1 MYFVFGE
8 EMAMRKS
15 WIVIGLA
22 MFLCVVT
29 GGFATAA
36 YAQFS
41 SNLQGVVMDSTG
53 AVISGATVTLT
64 NTDTGVS
71 QLATTG
77 QQGDFRFVSVAP
89 GPYEV
94 TTSAKGFGP
103 HKVSVRLQ
111 TEQTL
116 NLPFILSL
124 SSQSQTVEVTDQ
136 APVLDTVETRNQLT
150 IGTDEL
156 DALPLPGHDQL
167 GLVTLAAGVTGLGT
181 LSGGQNAQSNDNYA
195 AETQVTA
202 SANGRSSTGNMF
214 VVDGLDITSNIT
226 PGVLNLVPNPDTIQE
241 ATVQVNTFNVEYG
254 RSSSIVEVM
263 TTRAGTNKY
272 HFLLSD
278 YYSANWLSARTE
290 FQPRETFTMLPFH
303 SDNIS
308 ATAGGPVPWLK
319 ETYFFTGWEPL
330 LSLTQASSQITVED
344 PAFTTWA
351 QQNWPNSI
359 GVKLLAQYPSVN
371 VSRTGVASTGSS
383 LFGTACG
390 TATAANIPCAL
401 NVVDNGV
408 FNATNFRNALQ
419 YNVRLDK
426 YFSKDRMYANYYRTS
441 LYTGGPSVRVDHGSP
456 QQYLVRSIQ
465 ANETHTFNNH
475 LLNEAAFGFLRMD
488 GLISPNG
495 PFHIPIVSVT
505 SAWSTQLGVSKAHE
519 NYIQHHFGWKDD
531 VSYVRGPHEI
541 KLGYEGFH
549 GDNLTYFGQ
558 WDSQPNFSFQ
568 NVAGFVQDQVYQE
581 TGLSYNLL
589 TGKEAGLASGSYQFT
604 GNTTGIFA
612 QDNWKVNRK
621 LTLTYGLRW
630 DNFGNPSPENGTIEA
645 NFFYGPG
652 STTLQQIASGSVK
665 QVNQAFNNSMKA
677 WSPRAGVAYDLT
689 GSGMW
694 VIHGGFGLYHDWVT
708 LGNVQNEFA
717 NPPAPAGVTFQ
728 SNTSGTPP
736 IYSVGTSD
744 TWPFGF
750 TYPTLPAGSLNSQ
763 GGITGQQINIAGNDP
778 NLKASNTMN
787 YTVTL
792 ERGLGRNFS
801 VAAGYTGAHSNN
813 LFTDFA
819 GHTTNAYYGVDIN
832 NFPGSLIQNNGSL
845 VRLNTSFGTI
855 RYTVNGPT
863 ASYNAFIAEFK
874 GRFLRGGFIDT
885 SYTRSSSH
893 DDAGTYPT
901 VPSNSGNYS
910 QYWAPSNWDVPNR
923 ISLEVAYELPHL
935 AHGPAFLHH
944 VTDGWKPSAITILQ
958 SGQPFTVLNGAV
970 YPKNGVYPT
979 PSAACG
985 LPANGVTSGAGDY
998 NADGTNSDLP
1008 NIPSYGYSIPTD
1020 RNHQLGRNANLSS
1033 IPVTTTTGTTSCPTP
1048 GFTGVFNLLT
1058 DFTIPTTLPSEGN
1071 EVINGYRSPGY
1082 ANTDFAL
1089 LKNNRIREFAN
1100 LQLRLEIFNLFN
1112 RPSLGALS
1120 GSTTSSSFGKSTS
1133 QYNARFLQLGAKLQ
1147 F

>member
-1 MYFVFGE
+1 
-8 EMAMRKS
+8 MRNA
-15 WIVIGLA
+15 WMMRGLA
-22 MFLCVVT
+22 VVLMVTT
-29 GGFATAA
+29 GGFVTGA

-41 SNLQGVVMDSTG
+41 SNLEGVVTDPTG
-53 AVISGATVTLT
+53 AVVPGATVTLA

-71 QLATTG
+71 QVSNTG
-77 QQGDFRFVSVAP
+77 SKGDYRFVSVAP
-89 GPYEV
+89 GPYDV
-94 TTSAKGFGP
+94 TAAAKGFAS
-103 HKVSVRLQ
+103 HKVSVRLT

-116 NLPFILSL
+116 NVPFMLSL

-136 APVLDTVETRNQLT
+136 VPVLDTVETRNQLT
-150 IGTDEL
+150 IDTDAL
-156 DALPLPGHDQL
+156 DSLPLPGRDQL
-167 GLVTLAAGVTGLGT
+167 GLVTLAPGVTGLGVIGP
-181 LSGGQNAQSNDNYA
+181 GGNGQSTDNYA

-272 HFLLSD
+272 HLLLSD
-278 YYSANWLSARTE
+278 YYSANWLTARTE

-303 SDNIS
+303 SSNIS
-308 ATAGGPVPWLK
+308 TSAGGPIPFLK

-330 LSLTQASSQITVED
+330 LSLTQANSQITVED

-351 QQNWPNSI
+351 QANWPNST

-371 VSRTGVASTGSS
+371 VSRTGVQSTGSS
-383 LFGTACG
+383 LLGASTCG
-390 TATAANIPCAL
+390 TTAGANIPCAL
-401 NVVDNGV
+401 PIVDTGV
-408 FNATNFRNALQ
+408 FNATNYRNALQ

-441 LYTGGPSVRVDHGSP
+441 LQTGGPAVRANHGSP

-465 ANETHTFNNH
+465 ANETHTFNSR
-475 LLNEAAFGFLRMD
+475 LLNEAAFGFLRME
-488 GLISPNG
+488 GLISPYG
-495 PFHIPIVSVT
+495 PFHVPIITVST
-505 SAWSTQLGVSKAHE
+505 AWSTQLGVSKAHE
-519 NYIQHHFGWKDD
+519 NYIQHHFVWKDN
-531 VSYVRGPHEI
+531 VSYVRGAHEI
-541 KLGYEGFH
+541 KVGYDGFH
-549 GDNLTYFGQ
+549 GDNLTFFGQ
-558 WDSQPNFSFQ
+558 WDSQPNFSFLS
-568 NVAGFVQDQVYQE
+568 VPAFLQDQVYQE
-581 TGLSYNLL
+581 TGVSYNLL
-589 TGKEAGLASGSYQFT
+589 TGQPAGLASGSFQFT
-604 GNTTGIFA
+604 GNMYGLFA
-612 QDNWKVNRK
+612 QDSWKVNHK
-621 LTLTYGLRW
+621 LTLIYGLRW
-630 DNFGNPSPENGTIEA
+630 DDFGNPSPENGTIEA
-645 NFFYGPG
+645 NFFYGQG
-652 STTLQQIASGSVK
+652 STIAQQIASGSVQ
-665 QVNQAFNNSMKA
+665 QVKSAFNSGIKA
-677 WSPRAGVAYDLT
+677 WSPRAGLAYDVT
-689 GSGMW
+689 GSGKW

-728 SNTSGTPP
+728 SNTSGTAPV
-736 IYSVGTSD
+736 YSVGTSD

-763 GGITGQQINIAGNDP
+763 GGITGQQVNIAGNDP
-778 NLKASNTMN
+778 NLRASNTMN
-787 YTVTL
+787 YTATL

-801 VAAGYTGAHSNN
+801 VAAGYAGAHSNN

-832 NFPGSLIQNNGSL
+832 NFPGSLIQNGGKL

-901 VPSNSGNYS
+901 VQSNTLNYS

-923 ISLEVAYELPHL
+923 LSLEVSYELPHL
-935 AHGPAFLHH
+935 RGGPEALHYI
-944 VTDGWKPSAITILQ
+944 TDGWKPSAITILQ
-958 SGQPFTVLNGAV
+958 SGQPFTVLNTAAYSATTAAGA
-970 YPKNGVYPT
+970 
-979 PSAACG
+979 A
-985 LPANGVTSGAGDY
+985 VTSKLGDY

-1008 NIPSYGYSIPTD
+1008 NIPSYGYTIPTD
-1020 RNHQLGRNANLSS
+1020 RNHELARTSNLVP
-1033 IPVTTTTGTTSCPTP
+1033 IPAGTS
-1048 GFTGVFNLLT
+1048 GATGVFSFLG
-1058 DFTIPTTLPSEGN
+1058 DFTNPTTLPGEGN

-1089 LKNNRIREFAN
+1089 LKNNRIRESIN
-1100 LQLRLEIFNLFN
+1100 LQLRLEMFNLFN
-1112 RPSLGALS
+1112 RASLSGIT
-1120 GSTTSSSFGKSTS
+1120 GSTTSSSFGKATS
-1133 QYNARFLQLGAKLQ
+1133 QYNARFLQLGARLE

>member
-1 MYFVFGE
+1 
-8 EMAMRKS
+8 MRKA
-15 WIVIGLA
+15 WIMSGLA
-22 MFLCVVT
+22 ILLIVLT
-29 GGFATAA
+29 GGFSTGA

-41 SNLQGVVMDSTG
+41 SNLQGVVMDPTN
-53 AVISGATVTLT
+53 AVIPGASVTLT

-71 QLATTG
+71 QIATTG
-77 QQGDFRFVSVAP
+77 PQGDFRFVSVAP

-94 TTSAKGFGP
+94 TTSAKGFAS
-103 HKVSVRLQ
+103 HKVSIRLQ

-116 NLPFILSL
+116 NLPFTLSL
-124 SSQSQTVEVTDQ
+124 SGQSQTVEVTDR

-150 IGTDEL
+150 ISTEEL
-156 DALPLPGHDQL
+156 DSLPLPGRDQL
-167 GLVTLAAGVTGLGT
+167 GLMTLAPGVTGLGVIGP
-181 LSGGQNAQSNDNYA
+181 GGNGQSNDNYA

-272 HFLLSD
+272 HFLASD

-303 SDNIS
+303 SSNIS
-308 ATAGGPVPWLK
+308 ASLGGPIPLLK

-330 LSLTQASSQITVED
+330 LSLTQSNSQITVED

-351 QQNWPNSI
+351 QQNWPNSV
-359 GVKLLAQYPSVN
+359 GVKLLAQYPSLN
-371 VSRTGVASTGSS
+371 VSRTGVQATGSS
-383 LFGTACG
+383 SSIAGSACG
-390 TATAANIPCAL
+390 TAAGANIPCSL
-401 NVVDNGV
+401 SVVDNGV
-408 FNATNFRNALQ
+408 FNATNYRNALQ

-426 YFSKDRMYANYYRTS
+426 YFKKDRMYANYYRTS
-441 LYTGGPSVRVDHGSP
+441 LQTGGPSVRVGHGSP

-465 ANETHTFNNH
+465 ANETHTFNDH
-475 LLNEAAFGFLRMD
+475 LLNEAAFGFLRME
-488 GLISPNG
+488 GLISPYG
-495 PFHIPIVSVT
+495 PFHIPIVTVS

-531 VSYVRGPHEI
+531 VSYMHGPHDI
-541 KLGYEGFH
+541 KVGYEGFH

-558 WDSQPNFSFQ
+558 WDSQPIFSFLT
-568 NVAGFVQDQVYQE
+568 VPAFLQDQVYTE
-581 TGLSYNLL
+581 TGVSYNLL
-589 TGKEAGLASGSYQFT
+589 TGQPAGLASGSFQFT

-621 LTLTYGLRW
+621 LTLTYGVRW
-630 DNFGNPSPENGTIEA
+630 DNSGNPSPENGTIEA
-645 NFFYGPG
+645 NFFYGQG
-652 STTLQQIASGSVK
+652 STIQQQVASGYVK
-665 QVNQAFNNSMKA
+665 QVNQAFNNSLKA
-677 WSPRAGVAYDLT
+677 WSPRAGVAYDVT
-689 GSGMW
+689 GSGKW

-763 GGITGQQINIAGNDP
+763 GGITGQQVNVAGNDP

-792 ERGLGRNFS
+792 ERGLGRNYS

-832 NFPGSLIQNNGSL
+832 NFPGSLIQNNGKL

-863 ASYNAFIAEFK
+863 STYNAFIAEFK
-874 GRFLRGGFIDT
+874 GRFLRHGFIDA

-901 VPSNSGNYS
+901 VQSNAGNYS
-910 QYWAPSNWDVPNR
+910 QYWAPSNWDTPNR
-923 ISLEVAYELPHL
+923 LSLQASYELPHFDR
-935 AHGPAFLHH
+935 GPGFLQY
-944 VTDGWKPSAITILQ
+944 VTNGWKPSAIVILQ
-958 SGQPFTVLNGAV
+958 SGTPFTVLNTAAYSASTAAGAAL
-970 YPKNGVYPT
+970 T
-979 PSAACG
+979 
-985 LPANGVTSGAGDY
+985 TSAGDY
-998 NADGTNSDLP
+998 NADGVNSDLP
-1008 NIPSYGYSIPTD
+1008 NIPTYGYNIPTD
-1020 RNHQLGRNANLSS
+1020 RNHQLARNPDLTP
-1033 IPVTTTTGTTSCPTP
+1033 IVTPKGQPPVKGVTGI
-1048 GFTGVFNLLT
+1048 FNYLA
-1058 DFTIPTTLPSEGN
+1058 DFTNPSTLPGEGN
-1071 EVINGYRSPGY
+1071 EVINGYRNPGY

-1089 LKNNRIREFAN
+1089 LKNNRIREIAN

-1112 RPSLGALS
+1112 RPSLGSAN

-1133 QYNARFLQLGAKLQ
+1133 QYNARFLQLGARLE